1 MKYIY
6 FLIITLLLTSC
17 QRATYKEST
26 VNGVITYKDSTEA
39 YSKYEY
45 QYGYSAW
52 RGKFCWHWGNKHH
65 SAQYTTKFIVEADTI
80 TIGQTNYKVGDTI
93 KVIKTLVINE
103 EKKVVDTR
111 YSIK

>member
-1 MKYIY
+1 MKHIY
-6 FLIITLLLTSC
+6 FLLITLLLTSC
-17 QRATYKEST
+17 QNFTYKDST
-26 VNGVITYKDSTEA
+26 INGVITYKDSTEA
-39 YSKYEY
+39 YDKYEY

-65 SAQYTTKFIVEADTI
+65 SAKYTTEFVVEKDTI